1 MVLQY
6 LLFIYGGFLFPFGSR
21 AFPLTFGAL
30 LKQLLKVFVRK
41 ISRTMS
47 SQHWSSWDFPGSS
60 YAKYPGYFEYYVM
73 GLWLFLKFYVIK
85 KKKVKSKYLT
95 RQVLTDVLWI
105 VVSAFGFQRLCQA
118 PQICSVFHP
127 LANLGPGPLLL
138 SLVLKVHFILF
149 RARSRSV

>member
-85 KKKVKSKYLT
+85 KKKSKK
-95 RQVLTDVLWI
+95 QVLDKA
-105 VVSAFGFQRLCQA
+105 SSDR
-118 PQICSVFHP
+118 CSVDCGFSVRFSK
-127 LANLGPGPLLL
+127 AL
-138 SLVLKVHFILF
+138 SGSSDLF
-149 RARSRSV
+149 CVPSTGQSGTWAIASQFSSQSSFYTV